1 MFRCTRGHP
10 GTDMSLIT
18 IPENEE
24 KIVAGEVWERGKK
37 EKEKVSGKNEEE
49 IREDEKEK
57 ERE

>member
-1 MFRCTRGHP
+1 
-10 GTDMSLIT
+10 MSLIT